1 MSKTY
6 PIFSRVIGEIVGS
19 FKLDYISQRYISR
32 LTTLFLSLIGLFSS
46 LYICKRILNF
56 NHGVVFLIGLLIA
69 TSQMCIIY
77 SVHASPY
84 GYGFLSFNM
93 IIIALFV
100 YIKNKKNKIFFCYLI
115 LSISIYLQ
123 YSVIYLMPAFYLTIF
138 IYENF
143 KLKIK
148 NIFWFLG
155 FPSLNVLLVYFF
167 QIRAIKKYSTGWN
180 VGDKSQFLFEESGLF
195 DTFYFYFKNFILLFE
210 NNIAF
215 YSSFNDLSSAY
226 YIFASIIVLTIFL

>member
-1 MSKTY
+1 M
-6 PIFSRVIGEIVGS
+6 V
-19 FKLDYISQRYISR
+19 L
-32 LTTLFLSLIGLFSS
+32 
-46 LYICKRILNF
+46 
-56 NHGVVFLIGLLIA
+56 FLIGLLIA

-100 YIKNKKNKIFFCYLI
+100 YIKIKTKIFFCSLI

-123 YSVIYLMPAFYLTIF
+123 YSVIYLMLTFYLTIF
-138 IYENF
+138 FIYTENF
-143 KLKIK
+143 KLSIK
-148 NIFWFLG
+148 NIFWVLG

-195 DTFYFYFKNFILLFE
+195 LILLFL
-210 NNIAF
+210 F
-215 YSSFNDLSSAY
+215 
-226 YIFASIIVLTIFL
+226 